1 MTIVA
6 NTANDASRDIAAPS
20 VKLNGLIIN
29 SDTR

>member
-6 NTANDASRDIAAPS
+6 NTANESRDIAAPC

>member
-6 NTANDASRDIAAPS
+6 NTANDRDIAARC